1 MNAVVSIGHAPF
13 GKRLAAAMDTFGPL
27 CVGIDPH
34 RRLLLDW
41 GLTDDAHGLREF
53 TRRSLEAVGGRV
65 AAIKPQAA
73 FYERHGS
80 AGLQVLEELVVAARE
95 QGTLCIMDA
104 KRGDVG
110 STMSAYADAFL
121 RDGAPLAA
129 DALTITPYLGYGSLE
144 PALDLARET
153 GRGLFIVA
161 LTSNPEG
168 REVQHAL
175 VPSHSAPPNTSVATL
190 IAQKAAAEN
199 VGDRPMGSV
208 GLVIGATTG
217 NAVHELGINLLSVNG
232 PILAPGVGAQGA
244 GAKEL
249 REVFGRA
256 RQNVLATSSRAILQM
271 GPGIL
276 ALRNAT
282 RFNVD
287 EATRS
292 LRG

>member
-1 MNAVVSIGHAPF
+1 VSTEPF
-13 GKRLAAAMDTFGPL
+13 GKRLAAAMDERGPL

-41 GLTDDAHGLREF
+41 GLTDDATGLREF
-53 TRRSLEAVGGRV
+53 TRRAIEAVGGRV
-65 AAIKPQAA
+65 AAIKPQIA
-73 FYERHGS
+73 FFERHGS
-80 AGLQVLEELVVAARE
+80 AGLAVLEELVATARDHD
-95 QGTLCIMDA
+95 TLCIMDA

-110 STMSAYADAFL
+110 STMSAYADAYL

-144 PALDLARET
+144 PAVTLAKKT
-153 GRGLFIVA
+153 GRGLFIVT

-168 REVQHAL
+168 AEIQHAL
-175 VPSHSAPPNTSVATL
+175 VRKHGVPPDTTVAAL
-190 IAQKAAAEN
+190 IAQHAAEEN
-199 VGDRPMGSV
+199 VGQKPMGSI
-208 GLVIGATTG
+208 GLVIGATIGTAAAENG
-217 NAVHELGINLLSVNG
+217 VDLAAVNG
-232 PILAPGVGAQGA
+232 PLLAPGVGAQGA

-249 REVFGRA
+249 REVFGPA
-256 RQNVLATSSRAILQM
+256 RKYVLATTSRAVLQM
-271 GPGIL
+271 GPGII

-292 LRG
+292 LRS

>member
-1 MNAVVSIGHAPF
+1 MSKSDAAQPEPF
-13 GKRLAAAMDTFGPL
+13 GKRLAAAMDAHGPL

-41 GLTDDAHGLREF
+41 GLTDDAAGLREF
-53 TRRSLEAVGGRV
+53 SRRTLEAIDGHV
-65 AAIKPQAA
+65 AAIKPQIA
-73 FYERHGS
+73 FFERHGS
-80 AGLQVLEELVVAARE
+80 AGLAVLEELLATARG

-129 DALTITPYLGYGSLE
+129 DAVTITPYLGYGSLE
-144 PALDLARET
+144 PAIDLAQKT
-153 GRGLFIVA
+153 GRGVFIVA

-168 REVQHAL
+168 AEIQHAL
-175 VPSHSAPPNTSVATL
+175 VRGFGVPPNTTVAAL
-190 IAQKAAAEN
+190 IARRAAEEN
-199 VGDRPMGSV
+199 VGKKPMGSV

-217 NAVHELGINLLSVNG
+217 NAARDNGLDLAAVNG
-232 PILAPGVGAQGA
+232 PLLAPGVGAQGA

-249 REVFGRA
+249 RQVFGDA
-256 RQNVLATSSRAILQM
+256 RRYVLATTSRAVLQM
-271 GPGIL
+271 GPGIV
-276 ALRNAT
+276 AMRNAT
-282 RFNVD
+282 RFNVQ